1 MLFTLE
7 MHSYIFICR
16 EKQRQHVS
24 SSLCQAVKY
33 TRESGLCTSVLLCL
47 ACDSNKACACPQH
60 PTRPAIVTLVFIPPK
75 NFKDLSG
82 DEKNW
87 GTEGVNWV
95 SGAVQEKVTG
105 LRKSLQCKQI
115 EITSKSGWR
124 VSIQMLE
131 TYRWGW
137 FLCSNPKSPN
147 RQSHQCLFLNF
158 RICPTTVDTLK
169 LFTTALCCDDMDFL
183 LLRNLTTY
191 KNLFYEKTFSISAG
205 YVADRQANLI
215 SSEWFTSAQAES
227 TLIWLKASDWL
238 LDSVIQGLE
247 LMSRWC
253 ILTPREERI
262 FHSLDFN
269 GFLWQNPAVCRRR
282 ILMSYFDEDQ
292 NSL

>member
-16 EKQRQHVS
+16 EKERQHVS
-24 SSLCQAVKY
+24 SSLCQAVRY
-33 TRESGLCTSVLLCL
+33 TRESGLCTSVLLRL
-47 ACDSNKACACPQH
+47 VCDSNKACACPQH

-95 SGAVQEKVTG
+95 SGAVQEKVAG

-131 TYRWGW
+131 TY
-137 FLCSNPKSPN
+137 S
-147 RQSHQCLFLNF
+147 LFLNF

-183 LLRNLTTY
+183 LLRN
-191 KNLFYEKTFSISAG
+191 
-205 YVADRQANLI
+205 
-215 SSEWFTSAQAES
+215 
-227 TLIWLKASDWL
+227 
-238 LDSVIQGLE
+238 
-247 LMSRWC
+247 
-253 ILTPREERI
+253 
-262 FHSLDFN
+262 
-269 GFLWQNPAVCRRR
+269 
-282 ILMSYFDEDQ
+282 
-292 NSL
+292 